1 MLTYNIFNFYKTSQ
15 KRKILLKKVR
25 GIKKT
30 EGIFLRKKWELFEDE
45 RLQEMVRKKELEVI
59 LQKMIEANAV
69 LLEWSDKLWLI
80 LIDECVAHVDKTNLK
95 MATKLFNNIKNQ
107 SLWLIFLLLLRIQI
121 NDFIVEY

>member
-1 MLTYNIFNFYKTSQ
+1 
-15 KRKILLKKVR
+15 
-25 GIKKT
+25 
-30 EGIFLRKKWELFEDE
+30 
-45 RLQEMVRKKELEVI
+45 
-59 LQKMIEANAV
+59 MIEANAV

-121 NDFIVEY
+121 NDFIVKY

>member
-1 MLTYNIFNFYKTSQ
+1 
-15 KRKILLKKVR
+15 
-25 GIKKT
+25 
-30 EGIFLRKKWELFEDE
+30 
-45 RLQEMVRKKELEVI
+45 MVRKKELEVI

>member
-1 MLTYNIFNFYKTSQ
+1 
-15 KRKILLKKVR
+15 
-25 GIKKT
+25 
-30 EGIFLRKKWELFEDE
+30 
-45 RLQEMVRKKELEVI
+45 MVRKKELEVI

-121 NDFIVEY
+121 NDFIVKY

>member
-1 MLTYNIFNFYKTSQ
+1 
-15 KRKILLKKVR
+15 
-25 GIKKT
+25 
-30 EGIFLRKKWELFEDE
+30 
-45 RLQEMVRKKELEVI
+45 MVRKKELEVI

-69 LLEWSDKLWLI
+69 LLEWSDKLWLA

-95 MATKLFNNIKNQ
+95 KATKLFNNIKNQ